1 MDNHAIADQL
11 QLLSKLMDIHG
22 EDTFKAKS
30 YASAAYTIKQ
40 LPEQIS
46 GMPQQSIFKLKG
58 VGESVGKKIVEI
70 LENGESDALKN
81 LVAQTPEGIF
91 EMMSIKDLGPKKINV
106 LWKELNI
113 SDIDELKEAC
123 QQNKI
128 ALKKGFGEKTQQN
141 ILEAIQFQ
149 IQSTGTYL
157 YVQLENVADALKM
170 KLENNFPEEK
180 LHITGAFRRQLEVI
194 EELEWVTTIPIKNLK
209 KFFKEETSAVISES
223 SETIMFVLNE
233 VLKCKFYVTDD
244 KNFYKKLLTTTC
256 SNEFLLAY
264 QQLMEKNGQS
274 LFKSEEEIFV
284 STGLPYIPPFLREKP
299 SVLTRYKKNEVVDV
313 IDTHQIK
320 GLIHAHSNWSDGSH
334 TIEKMATELIQ
345 MGFEYLVISDHSKAA
360 HYAGGLSEQR
370 IKEQH
375 RYIDELNE
383 KLSPFKIYKSI
394 ECDILNDGAMDYP
407 DEFLAIFDLL
417 IASIHSNLQM
427 NEQKAMKRL
436 LGAIN
441 NPYVTILGHLTGRK
455 LLKRKG
461 YPVDHKTII
470 EACAENHVAIEINAN
485 PLRLDITWEWMDIA
499 LENNIML
506 SINPDAHSIS
516 EFHNIKYGVLVAQ
529 KGGLTKEKNLSSF
542 SKKEFDNYL
551 EQTKRLRGTI

>member
-1 MDNHAIADQL
+1 
-11 QLLSKLMDIHG
+11 
-22 EDTFKAKS
+22 
-30 YASAAYTIKQ
+30 
-40 LPEQIS
+40 
-46 GMPQQSIFKLKG
+46 
-58 VGESVGKKIVEI
+58 
-70 LENGESDALKN
+70 
-81 LVAQTPEGIF
+81 
-91 EMMSIKDLGPKKINV
+91 
-106 LWKELNI
+106 
-113 SDIDELKEAC
+113 
-123 QQNKI
+123 
-128 ALKKGFGEKTQQN
+128 
-141 ILEAIQFQ
+141 
-149 IQSTGTYL
+149 
-157 YVQLENVADALKM
+157 
-170 KLENNFPEEK
+170 
-180 LHITGAFRRQLEVI
+180 
-194 EELEWVTTIPIKNLK
+194 
-209 KFFKEETSAVISES
+209 
-223 SETIMFVLNE
+223 
-233 VLKCKFYVTDD
+233 
-244 KNFYKKLLTTTC
+244 
-256 SNEFLLAY
+256 
-264 QQLMEKNGQS
+264 
-274 LFKSEEEIFV
+274 
-284 STGLPYIPPFLREKP
+284 
-299 SVLTRYKKNEVVDV
+299 
-313 IDTHQIK
+313 
-320 GLIHAHSNWSDGSH
+320 
-334 TIEKMATELIQ
+334 MATELIQ

-485 PLRLDITWEWMDIA
+485 PLRLDITWEWVDIA